1 MIADRERMT
10 MTHLILAL
18 LASPATIQPPVL
30 EIAQPPRVV
39 YPPVQIAAVKGG
51 YQVYLNRPTAEWL
64 NDALEN
70 ADAKDIAARLKK
82 RAGDKKE
89 ADPPDEEAAKTLEM
103 IAFAVST
110 QLPGFRK
117 ALGEKMGTNGAVI
130 MLTGLQSPTVKFK
143 KPRPK
148 LEKAVEVV
156 GSVMPL
162 LPEEAREIVE
172 AMRAV
177 ARTKPL
183 FWKVE
188 PRE

>member
-1 MIADRERMT
+1 MMF
-10 MTHLILAL
+10 L
-18 LASPATIQPPVL
+18 LLGLVANPVSFQPPII
-30 EIAQPPRVV
+30 EIAPFPRVH
-39 YPPVQIAAVKGG
+39 YPPVQIEAVKGG
-51 YQVYLNRPTAEWL
+51 YRIYLNRPMAERL
-64 NDALEN
+64 AEALEGV
-70 ADAKDIAARLKK
+70 DAKDVAAMLRS
-82 RAGDKKE
+82 RAKDRKE

-130 MLTGLQSPTVKFK
+130 TLTGLQSPTVKFK

-148 LEKAVEVV
+148 LEKTAEVV
-156 GSVMPL
+156 RGVMPL
-162 LPEEAREIVE
+162 LPEESREVVE

-188 PRE
+188 PRD

>member
-1 MIADRERMT
+1 LSIERIT

-18 LASPATIQPPVL
+18 LVSPATIQPPVL
-30 EIAQPPRVV
+30 EIAPSPRVV
-39 YPPVQIAAVKGG
+39 DPPVQIEAVKGG
-51 YQVYLNRPTAEWL
+51 YRVYLNRPTAERL
-64 NDALEN
+64 ANALEGV
-70 ADAKDIAARLKK
+70 DPKDVAAALKK
-82 RAGDKKE
+82 RAKDKKD

-117 ALGEKMGTNGAVI
+117 SLGEKMGTNGAVI
-130 MLTGLQSPTVKFK
+130 TLTGLQSPTVKFK

-148 LEKAVEVV
+148 LEKAAEVV
-156 GSVMPL
+156 RGVMPL
-162 LPEEAREIVE
+162 LPEESREVVE